1 MKKYLFLILFLVISL
16 NATVN
21 NVHII
26 NKKSKTKIDVYIKN
40 DKLYDI
46 TLLYNAKTKN
56 LSSSTT
62 LPIEKIIKS
71 KSTKHIAT
79 FYKKGK
85 KYFLQSTYKY
95 ALGSKYSIH
104 DDSYLYRLPY
114 SLGTSKLVTQ
124 SFNGKFSHKGNSKYA
139 VDFKMKIG
147 TKIHASRDGI
157 VVNIK
162 NNGSKHGSK
171 KYIREANYITIK
183 HKDGTYAKYA
193 HLKKG
198 GVAVKVGQK
207 IRRGQFIGYSG
218 NTGYTKG
225 PHLHFLVFKGKSYNS
240 RQSLP
245 IKFISASGII
255 YKPIRFKKYKAV
267 K

>member
-1 MKKYLFLILFLVISL
+1 MKKYLFIILLLVSSL
-16 NATVN
+16 NAVIS
-21 NVHII
+21 NVHLI

-56 LSSSTT
+56 LVSSST
-62 LPIEKIIKS
+62 LPIQKIIKS

-79 FYKKGK
+79 FFIKGK
-85 KYFLQSTYKY
+85 KYSLQSTYKY

-104 DDSYLYRLPY
+104 NDSYLYRLPY
-114 SLGTSKLVTQ
+114 KLGSSKLVTQ
-124 SFNGKFSHKGNSKYA
+124 SFNGKFSHFGNSKYA

-147 TKIHASRDGI
+147 TKIYASRDGI

-171 KYIREANYITIK
+171 KYIREANFITIK
-183 HKDGTYAKYA
+183 HNDGTYAKYA

-198 GVAVKVGQK
+198 GVVVKVGQK

-225 PHLHFLVFKGKSYNS
+225 PHLHFLVFKGKGYNT
-240 RQSLP
+240 RESLR
-245 IKFISASGII
+245 IKFISSSGIV

>member
-16 NATVN
+16 NATMN

-26 NKKSKTKIDVYIKN
+26 NKKNKTKIDVYIKN
-40 DKLYDI
+40 DMLYDI

-56 LSSSTT
+56 LLSSTN
-62 LPIEKIIKS
+62 LPIKKIIKS
-71 KSTKHIAT
+71 KTTKHITA
-79 FYKKGK
+79 FYIKAK
-85 KYFLQSTYKY
+85 KYSLQSTYKY

-114 SLGTSKLVTQ
+114 KIGTSKIVTQ

-147 TKIHASRDGI
+147 TKIYASREGI
-157 VVNIK
+157 VVNTK
-162 NNGSKHGSK
+162 NDGSKHGSK
-171 KYIREANYITIK
+171 KYIREANFITIK

-225 PHLHFLVFKGKSYNS
+225 PHLHFLVFKGKGYNS
-240 RQSLP
+240 RESLR
-245 IKFISASGII
+245 IKFISANGIV